1 MNEIKRRSKVKLS
14 NHTNLFFIFSVPEE
28 NPRIEENI
36 EDDLINKD
44 KEDNDNLKGIQ
55 AIEKYIRE

>member
-1 MNEIKRRSKVKLS
+1 MEEIKRRSKVKLS
-14 NHTNLFFIFSVPEE
+14 NHTNLFFIFSVPEK